1 MHNIFGVFVSPRLSA
16 LARGGG
22 WNARVSVGTGFVAPT
37 PLTDETQA
45 AGLTRLTTPKPLQ
58 PERGRNASFDL
69 TRTAGPMTVT
79 ATLFGSLV
87 RDPIVLD
94 REHYVLQNL
103 SQSTTNKGV
112 ELLARWAHE
121 PFTITTTDTYVNGR
135 EGVGTQRGEVPL
147 MPRYSLGIFGSWDE
161 EDWGRVALECFF
173 TGRQRLEDN
182 PYRATS
188 VPYMVFGALIEHH
201 VHRVT
206 LFLNAEN
213 LGNVRQTHWDPLLRP
228 APAAD
233 GRWTVDTWA
242 PLDGRVINGGVR
254 VRF

>member
-1 MHNIFGVFVSPRLSA
+1 
-16 LARGGG
+16 
-22 WNARVSVGTGFVAPT
+22 
-37 PLTDETQA
+37 
-45 AGLTRLTTPKPLQ
+45 
-58 PERGRNASFDL
+58 
-69 TRTAGPMTVT
+69 
-79 ATLFGSLV
+79 
-87 RDPIVLD
+87 
-94 REHYVLQNL
+94 
-103 SQSTTNKGV
+103 
-112 ELLARWAHE
+112 
-121 PFTITTTDTYVNGR
+121 
-135 EGVGTQRGEVPL
+135 